1 MHGATGEE
9 KVYVCLFTC
18 ANTRAVHL
26 EVVNDLSEDSFLQAF
41 RRFTSRKSLPTTMI
55 SDNASTYLSA
65 AKEIEELVN
74 SVKIHDTLKVQ
85 GTTWQFIPKRA
96 PWYGGFWER
105 LIGLT
110 KSTLKKVLGRAFVSL
125 IMLQTVIVEIEAV
138 LNDCPLTYVLSEIN
152 DPEPLTPSHLLY
164 GR

>member
-1 MHGATGEE
+1 MHGVTGEE
-9 KVYVCLFTC
+9 KVYVCLFTY

-26 EVVNDLSEDSFLQAF
+26 EVVNDLSEDSFLQVF

-74 SVKIHDTLKVQ
+74 TVKIHDTLKVQ

-96 PWYGGFWER
+96 
-105 LIGLT
+105 
-110 KSTLKKVLGRAFVSL
+110 S
-125 IMLQTVIVEIEAV
+125 
-138 LNDCPLTYVLSEIN
+138 
-152 DPEPLTPSHLLY
+152 
-164 GR
+164 